1 MATRALPRALR
12 ASNFLPTARRPSQR
26 AFHLSATHFQK
37 NKSNSSSASPPGAG
51 AFARTDDSIT
61 VEFPDDSSQL
71 PSSQPVDS
79 GTGRAGQNVFPTLA
93 TFSLQGKVAVVTGG
107 ARGLGLVMGQGIV
120 VSGGDLA
127 IVDLNKEEATK
138 QAQNI
143 VETFK
148 KDYPSAKKI
157 PKVTAHHCDVSDP
170 SSVDACIASI
180 LSQHNKIDNLVTSA
194 GFTENFEATAYPIDR
209 VRKLWGVNVDGTY
222 LFATAVARHL
232 MSRDSPGSM
241 VFIGSMSGSIV
252 NVPQPQTPYNA
263 SKAAVRHL
271 AASLAVE
278 WAKAGIRVPWVYAY
292 GADEEDS
299 G

>member
-1 MATRALPRALR
+1 MKYGSSIPSCHLHTLSTQQTNPEQRRQASSSRTTTKDLSSEPNYQSFKMATRALPRALR

-37 NKSNSSSASPPGAG
+37 NKSNSSSAPPPGAG

-127 IVDLNKEEATK
+127 IVDLNSE
-138 QAQNI
+138 
-143 VETFK
+143 FFFL
-148 KDYPSAKKI
+148 
-157 PKVTAHHCDVSDP
+157 
-170 SSVDACIASI
+170 SV
-180 LSQHNKIDNLVTSA
+180 
-194 GFTENFEATAYPIDR
+194 
-209 VRKLWGVNVDGTY
+209 
-222 LFATAVARHL
+222 
-232 MSRDSPGSM
+232 
-241 VFIGSMSGSIV
+241 SGS
-252 NVPQPQTPYNA
+252 
-263 SKAAVRHL
+263 
-271 AASLAVE
+271 
-278 WAKAGIRVPWVYAY
+278 
-292 GADEEDS
+292 EELES
-299 G
+299 I